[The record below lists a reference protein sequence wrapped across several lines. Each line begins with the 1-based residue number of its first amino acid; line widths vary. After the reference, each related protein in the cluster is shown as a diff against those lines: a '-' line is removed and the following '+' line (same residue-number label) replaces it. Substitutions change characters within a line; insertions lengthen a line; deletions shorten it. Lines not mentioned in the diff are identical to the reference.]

1 MIRFF
6 VLCAAVATFA
16 ACNDWTEMETVDSKV
31 EKPWEQDPA
40 LWAEYTAALR
50 AYKQSEHFIVYAR
63 LHNSP
68 EKASS
73 EQDFMRCLPDSL
85 DIVTL
90 TNADNF
96 SKFDA
101 EDMDVMREKGTKVL
115 YQVDY
120 AARAEEFADMQAL
133 DAYLDRVVAAVAANG
148 MDGYSFTGIPNAG
161 DPAAVQAAA
170 LIVSKLSADESK
182 LLVFEGNPLFV
193 AEADRAKVDY
203 FILDTEKTED
213 VGDVKL
219 QILNATGYAAVP
231 ASNSCWR
238 PRPERPSRTK
248 TAWSMP
254 PSRRC
259 RAA

>member
-1 MIRFF
+1 
-6 VLCAAVATFA
+6 
-16 ACNDWTEMETVDSKV
+16 
-31 EKPWEQDPA
+31 
-40 LWAEYTAALR
+40 
-50 AYKQSEHFIVYAR
+50 
-63 LHNSP
+63 
-68 EKASS
+68 
-73 EQDFMRCLPDSL
+73 MRCLPDSL
-85 DIVTL
+85 DIVAL

-96 SKFDA
+96 SRYDA
-101 EDMDVMREKGTKVL
+101 EDMAVMREKGTKVL
-115 YQVDY
+115 WQVDY
-120 AARAEEFADMQAL
+120 AGRAAEFADAAKL
-133 DAYLDRVVAAVAANG
+133 GAWLDRVVSSVAANG

-219 QILNATGYAAVP
+219 QIPTPRVTRPFRLR
-231 ASNSCWR
+231 NSCWR

-254 PSRRC
+254 LSRRC

>member
-31 EKPWEQDPA
+31 EKPWEHDPA

-63 LHNSP
+63 LHNPP

-148 MDGYSFTGIPNAG
+148 MDGYSFTT
-161 DPAAVQAAA
+161 
-170 LIVSKLSADESK
+170 
-182 LLVFEGNPLFV
+182 
-193 AEADRAKVDY
+193 DRWRRMP
-203 FILDTEKTED
+203 
-213 VGDVKL
+213 
-219 QILNATGYAAVP
+219 QP
-231 ASNSCWR
+231 ASSRNSLR
-238 PRPERPSRTK
+238 RNPRASSSSSRAT
-248 TAWSMP
+248 
-254 PSRRC
+254 RC
-259 RAA
+259 RLRPPTVPGSILSPSIRRNSKMCRR